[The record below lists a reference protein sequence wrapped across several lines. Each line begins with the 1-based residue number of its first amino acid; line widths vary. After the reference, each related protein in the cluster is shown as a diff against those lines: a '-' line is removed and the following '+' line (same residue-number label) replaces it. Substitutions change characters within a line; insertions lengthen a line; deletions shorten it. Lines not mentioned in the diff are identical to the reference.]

1 MNAFQWLL
9 KILNQKFQKK
19 LQLINLIAVLITLLL
34 YNLAMIPSFIIT
46 AIPVVIMVNRI
57 YFNLFITNNIA
68 PVIILSHDLK
78 KVLLIY
84 LKNGFK
90 LCFIPINLLLLC
102 NFMINLLRSE
112 LHFNLNLLI
121 GIILSYAFV
130 ILFLLTY
137 IILVFCI
144 HDTFG
149 RFLDI
154 LVIMISAVLG
164 TLYSLQNSIYLT
176 CIVIGIILCILFDGL
191 CLKHINTE
199 NLIRRLS

>member
-9 KILNQKFQKK
+9 RILNHKFKKK
-19 LQLINLIAVLITLLL
+19 LQLINLIAVLIALLL
-34 YNLAMIPSFIIT
+34 YNLAMIPSFIIA
-46 AIPVVIMVNRI
+46 AISVAIMVNRI

-78 KVLLIY
+78 KVILIY

-102 NFMINLLRSE
+102 DFMIKLLRSK
-112 LHFNLNLLI
+112 LNINLNILI
-121 GIILSYAFV
+121 GIILSYAFI
-130 ILFLLTY
+130 ILFLWTY
-137 IILVFCI
+137 MILLFCI
-144 HDTFG
+144 RDTFG
-149 RFLDI
+149 KFLDI

-164 TLYSLQNSIYLT
+164 TLYSPQNSIYLA
-176 CIVIGIILCILFDGL
+176 CIVIGIILCIILDGL
-191 CLKHINTE
+191 CLKYINNE